1 MGLDVSRWVRKE
13 KLSSVVKHR
22 NTRHNQLLYVRIRCF
37 FKNVQYRFYCS
48 LFVQKGVFY
57 DVWAMVY
64 MCSIIH
70 IVWSFLAQNSFPMR
84 EWHLE
89 HIEKIILKFV
99 TGLSVNATRWEKRQH
114 NRYGTLTNVC
124 RQIEY
129 DIKHGV
135 TNEQVLSI
143 LQKIRNQSSFSSLL
157 LNNDGSIERL
167 NEIEKHFTPHK
178 ERGYW
183 F

>member
-1 MGLDVSRWVRKE
+1 M
-13 KLSSVVKHR
+13 
-22 NTRHNQLLYVRIRCF
+22 
-37 FKNVQYRFYCS
+37 
-48 LFVQKGVFY
+48 
-57 DVWAMVY
+57 
-64 MCSIIH
+64 
-70 IVWSFLAQNSFPMR
+70 QNSFPMKD
-84 EWHLE
+84 WHSE
-89 HIEKIILKFV
+89 HMQKTVVKYV
-99 TGLSVNATRWEKRQH
+99 KGLSEYASGWEKR
-114 NRYGTLTNVC
+114 NYKKYGTLTNVC

-157 LNNDGSIERL
+157 LNNDGSMERL